1 LVLEHRFRVVGRSKR
16 PNTGDEIL
24 ASQHFGDYEMRKTQ
38 MALAAVALVASTA
51 VMANGV
57 TVSGR
62 IDYGYASDNGATSK
76 QTGLQ
81 GGLLAPNFFNVAGSE
96 DLGGGLKASFNWSNI
111 IVGGGIANAQSWVGV
126 DGEMGGIKLGKVVD
140 SFWGSGVAN
149 FDVTGGQNI
158 GSAVSPV
165 IQLGASN
172 IFQAGAVQAN
182 ANVAGVSIGATYVA
196 NSAGQTYGLAQ
207 ADNTL
212 GGATVTAETAGY
224 SGASGAK
231 GDYSIAATTDL
242 GPVKLGAGS
251 SRLSLAPAADTNANE
266 FTAYKHWFVGAGTTI
281 GSVAANGLYMK
292 LHNTTVAGLN
302 GSIPLADAVTA
313 HAAYYDYSDSVTP
326 ANGGSM
332 TVIGAKYALSK
343 STSAFGNYQKVS
355 GGAQA
360 MVGQPGGTAGL
371 TARSIFILGVAH
383 SF

>member
-1 LVLEHRFRVVGRSKR
+1 
-16 PNTGDEIL
+16 
-24 ASQHFGDYEMRKTQ
+24 MRKTQ

-51 VMANGV
+51 AMANGV

-62 IDYGYASDNGATSK
+62 IDYGYATDNGATSK

-81 GGLLAPNFFNVAGSE
+81 GGLLAPNFFNVGGSE

-140 SFWGSGVAN
+140 SFWGAGVAN

-196 NSAGQTYGLAQ
+196 NSSGQSNGFAQ
-207 ADNTL
+207 GAIPAANTHDNT
-212 GGATVTAETAGY
+212 AVAAGDQIF
-224 SGASGAK
+224 SGAAYAK

-242 GPVKLGAGS
+242 GPVKIGAGS
-251 SRLSLAPAADTNANE
+251 ARLSTSLPGQ
-266 FTAYKHWFVGAGTTI
+266 TAEDATAKTHWFAGAGTTI
-281 GSVAANGLYMK
+281 GSVTANALYMK
-292 LHNTTVAGLN
+292 LNTTTVAGLN

-313 HAAYYDYSDSVTP
+313 HAAYYDYSDATT
-326 ANGGSM
+326 ATNGGSM
-332 TVIGAKYALSK
+332 TVVGGKYAFSK

>member
-1 LVLEHRFRVVGRSKR
+1 MK
-16 PNTGDEIL
+16 
-24 ASQHFGDYEMRKTQ
+24 KTQ

-51 VMANGV
+51 AMANGV

-62 IDYGYASDNGATSK
+62 IDYGYATDNGATSK

-111 IVGGGIANAQSWVGV
+111 IVGSGIANAQSWVGV

-165 IQLGASN
+165 IQFGASN

-196 NSAGQTYGLAQ
+196 NDSGESVSLAQ
-207 ADNTL
+207 A
-212 GGATVTAETAGY
+212 TAGNCTIATACY
-224 SGASGAK
+224 SGHSSAK

-242 GPVKLGAGS
+242 GPVKIGAGG
-251 SRLSLAPAADTNANE
+251 SRLSTSTADASAT
-266 FTAYKHWFVGAGTTI
+266 TATAKTHWFFGAGTTI
-281 GSVAANGLYMK
+281 GGVTANGLYMK
-292 LHNTTVAGLN
+292 LNTTTVAGLN
-302 GSIPLADAVTA
+302 GSIPLSDAVTA
-313 HAAYYDYSDSVTP
+313 HAAYYNYSDATTA

-332 TVIGAKYALSK
+332 TVIGGKYALSK
-343 STSAFGNYQKVS
+343 STSAFGNYQTVS
-355 GGAQA
+355 GGAAA
-360 MVGQPGGTAGL
+360 MVGQPGGTSGL

>member
-1 LVLEHRFRVVGRSKR
+1 MK
-16 PNTGDEIL
+16 
-24 ASQHFGDYEMRKTQ
+24 KTQ

-51 VMANGV
+51 AMAADV

-62 IDYGYASDNGATSK
+62 LDYGYASDNSSTSS

-81 GGLLAPNFFNVAGSE
+81 GGLLAPNFFNVGGSE

-111 IVGGGIANAQSWVGV
+111 IVGSGIANAQSWVGV

-165 IQLGASN
+165 IQFGASN

-196 NSAGQTYGLAQ
+196 NNSGETVGLAQ
-207 ADNTL
+207 A
-212 GGATVTAETAGY
+212 TAGGCTIGVACY
-224 SGASGAK
+224 SGHSAAK

-242 GPVKLGAGS
+242 GPVKIGAGG
-251 SRLSLAPAADTNANE
+251 SRLSTSAADAAATDA
-266 FTAYKHWFVGAGTTI
+266 TAKTHWFAGLGTTI
-281 GSVAANGLYMK
+281 GGVTANGLYMK
-292 LHNTTVAGLN
+292 LNTTTVAGVN
-302 GSIPLADAVTA
+302 GSIPVTDAVTA
-313 HAAYYDYSDSVTP
+313 HAAYYNYSDATTA

-332 TVIGAKYALSK
+332 TVIGGKYALSK
-343 STSAFGNYQKVS
+343 RTSAFGNYQTVS
-355 GGAQA
+355 GGAAA
-360 MVGQPGGTAGL
+360 MVGQPGGAASL

>member
-1 LVLEHRFRVVGRSKR
+1 MK
-16 PNTGDEIL
+16 
-24 ASQHFGDYEMRKTQ
+24 KTQ

-51 VMANGV
+51 AMAADV

-62 IDYGYASDNGATSK
+62 LDYGYASDNSSTSS

-81 GGLLAPNFFNVAGSE
+81 GGLLAPNFFNVGGSE

-111 IVGGGIANAQSWVGV
+111 IVGSGIANAQSWVGV

-165 IQLGASN
+165 IQFGASN

-196 NSAGQTYGLAQ
+196 NNSGETVGLAQ
-207 ADNTL
+207 A
-212 GGATVTAETAGY
+212 TAGGCTIGAACY
-224 SGASGAK
+224 SGHSAAK

-242 GPVKLGAGS
+242 GPVKIGAGG
-251 SRLSLAPAADTNANE
+251 SRLSTSAADATATTATAN
-266 FTAYKHWFVGAGTTI
+266 THWFAGLGTTI
-281 GSVAANGLYMK
+281 GGVTANGLYMK
-292 LHNTTVAGLN
+292 LNTTTVAGVN
-302 GSIPLADAVTA
+302 GSIPVTDAVTA
-313 HAAYYDYSDSVTP
+313 HAAYYNYSDATTA

-332 TVIGAKYALSK
+332 TVIGGKYALSK
-343 STSAFGNYQKVS
+343 RTSAFGNYQTVS
-355 GGAQA
+355 GGAAA
-360 MVGQPGGTAGL
+360 MVGQPGGASGL

>member
-1 LVLEHRFRVVGRSKR
+1 
-16 PNTGDEIL
+16 
-24 ASQHFGDYEMRKTQ
+24 MRKTQ
-38 MALAAVALVASTA
+38 MALAAVALVASA
-51 VMANGV
+51 AAMANGV

-62 IDYGYASDNGATSK
+62 IDYGYATDNASTSK
-76 QTGLQ
+76 QTGAQ
-81 GGLLAPNFFNVAGSE
+81 SGLLAPNFFNVGGSE
-96 DLGGGLKASFNWSNI
+96 DLGGGLKASFNWSNMI
-111 IVGGGIANAQSWVGV
+111 MPSGGIANAQTWVGI
-126 DGEMGGIKLGKVVD
+126 DGDMGGIKIGRVVD

-165 IQLGASN
+165 IQFKASN

-196 NSAGQTYGLAQ
+196 NDSGESVSMAQ
-207 ADNTL
+207 AATTTGCTV
-212 GGATVTAETAGY
+212 GGACF
-224 SGASGAK
+224 SGRSSAK

-242 GPVKLGAGS
+242 GPVKLGAGG
-251 SRLSLAPAADTNANE
+251 SRLSYSDADNVAT
-266 FTAYKHWFVGAGTTI
+266 TATAKTHWFAGAGTTL
-281 GSVAANGLYMK
+281 GSVTANALYMK
-292 LHNTTVAGLN
+292 LNTTTVAGLN

-313 HAAYYDYSDSVTP
+313 HAAYYDYSDATTA

-332 TVIGAKYALSK
+332 TVIGGKYAFSK

-355 GGAQA
+355 GGAAA